1 MGAMKYKNIV
11 LFFLT
16 VLIVMGAYGL
26 MTMNKDEFPTFEI
39 KQGLIAV
46 AYPGADV
53 DQMVEEVA
61 KPMEKKLFSMQEII
75 RESTRVVCKDGM
87 CYIYVDVNVPA
98 AKKTETWSKIR
109 LELDGY
115 KAQLPPGV
123 LAIVVLDDFSDL
135 TSVLI
140 ALESEDKGYDEL
152 QGYADRLTEM
162 LQDIPQLA
170 SVKLLGEQSEEI
182 AVNVDMERL
191 AAYGISPSAL
201 MMQYASF
208 LEAVF
213 LRIGEAPRYICREA

>member
-87 CYIYVDVNVPA
+87 C
-98 AKKTETWSKIR
+98 
-109 LELDGY
+109 
-115 KAQLPPGV
+115 
-123 LAIVVLDDFSDL
+123 
-135 TSVLI
+135 
-140 ALESEDKGYDEL
+140 
-152 QGYADRLTEM
+152 
-162 LQDIPQLA
+162 
-170 SVKLLGEQSEEI
+170 
-182 AVNVDMERL
+182 
-191 AAYGISPSAL
+191 
-201 MMQYASF
+201 
-208 LEAVF
+208 
-213 LRIGEAPRYICREA
+213 